1 MLRRII
7 TYLNYFISLLKVLQ
21 LDIAPIKNID
31 IYLAV
36 RFLRDKIK
44 KGLRAGYIQ
53 PGWVIPDLGI
63 CSMRV
68 YLSSSLPP
76 PTV

>member
-21 LDIAPIKNID
+21 LDIAPIKHID

-36 RFLRDKIK
+36 RFLRDEIK
-44 KGLRAGYIQ
+44 KGLRAVYIQ
-53 PGWVIPDLGI
+53 PG
-63 CSMRV
+63 
-68 YLSSSLPP
+68 
-76 PTV
+76 